1 MLCTTIFANTSFDV
15 VFVEIFLL
23 VQCGQILEKRVAQIF
38 PKLPKQYPRY
48 FYLKSDV
55 FQNCLK
61 CPHIFQLL
69 TYAKNC
75 HQKLQ
80 KSPNLVTLV
89 ISHTS
94 YIFLIKLIIIVT
106 FRGPS
111 SFFHRPQNFE
121 IKIFC
126 FILRKLQ
133 KTFSAERAG
142 RTDEKMDSSIGHF
155 QPLFLEFPLK
165 NQNKSNFIG
174 NSLSNSTKFSYYRRN

>member
-94 YIFLIKLIIIVT
+94 YIFSDKINHQSDLSRSVIIFSSASKFRNYT
-106 FRGPS
+106 FLLHLAKTLEN
-111 SFFHRPQNFE
+111 FFS
-121 IKIFC
+121 
-126 FILRKLQ
+126 RKSW
-133 KTFSAERAG
+133 T
-142 RTDEKMDSSIGHF
+142 
-155 QPLFLEFPLK
+155 
-165 NQNKSNFIG
+165 
-174 NSLSNSTKFSYYRRN
+174 Y